1 MYVFGWTEC
10 LLLLS
15 LFLLV
20 FGPRFL
26 IRSAQRMRRNL
37 GGFKSLLMGPEAIGS
52 KPCGRPRN
60 SGIWVRLTGWISGVA
75 GGGQLWTV
83 GIFGPGS
90 SGKRRTQSLQP

>member
-37 GGFKSLLMGPEAIGS
+37 GGFKESFDGARGDRVETL
-52 KPCGRPRN
+52 RP
-60 SGIWVRLTGWISGVA
+60 A
-75 GGGQLWTV
+75 Q
-83 GIFGPGS
+83 
-90 SGKRRTQSLQP
+90 K